1 VDVPFADA
9 YSLRLNVSRR
19 LYDRGIAMQG
29 SPALH
34 GLIGTSTL
42 GLNSFDL
49 DRLGVE
55 SGDVV
60 SVIGAHGS
68 ISLPVALNNGVP
80 RGTAEIAFGTLAPS
94 GENVLSVF
102 LEHTGVITQIRL
114 ETQ

>member
-1 VDVPFADA
+1 
-9 YSLRLNVSRR
+9 
-19 LYDRGIAMQG
+19 MQG

-34 GLIGTSTL
+34 GLIETSTL
-42 GLNSFDL
+42 GLNRFDL

-60 SVIGAHGS
+60 SVSGAHGS
-68 ISLPVALNNGVP
+68 ISLPVALNKSLP
-80 RGTAEIAFGTLAPS
+80 RGTAEIAFGTLASS

-114 ETQ
+114 ETR